1 MYLDYR
7 HIHGHNFCSYK
18 NIDTSTCIL
27 VQMDGLNWM
36 ASQQQMHIMYHKGR
50 YDDRKYLTKYVKQ
63 LDYHNTAGIKQHYY
77 TVHVALQ

>member
-27 VQMDGLNWM
+27 VQMDGLKLDGFTTTN
-36 ASQQQMHIMYHKGR
+36 AYHKGR

-77 TVHVALQ
+77 NVHVALH

>member
-1 MYLDYR
+1 
-7 HIHGHNFCSYK
+7 
-18 NIDTSTCIL
+18 
-27 VQMDGLNWM
+27 M

-77 TVHVALQ
+77 NVHVALH

>member
-27 VQMDGLNWM
+27 VQMDGLKLDGFTTTN
-36 ASQQQMHIMYHKGR
+36 AYH
-50 YDDRKYLTKYVKQ
+50 VS
-63 LDYHNTAGIKQHYY
+63 
-77 TVHVALQ
+77 